1 MRTRSNPTRVGE
13 LLETALPRLREPL
26 VASKLQ
32 RHWRALVGQEIARR
46 AQPITLTDGILQIA
60 VDNSPWLQELS
71 LREAELLHR
80 IESAVGPGIIRGLR
94 FVLQACEAG
103 EATSQEVRRN
113 ARRAPLTPTEQT
125 KVKEAVSD
133 LHDQTLATMLKRFLT
148 KAAAAERQAGV
159 EP

>member
-32 RHWRALVGQEIARR
+32 RHWRVLVGQEMARR
-46 AQPITLTDGILQIA
+46 AQPISFTDGILQIA

-80 IESAVGPGIIRGLR
+80 IESTVGPGMIRGLR
-94 FVLQACEAG
+94 FVLQACDT
-103 EATSQEVRRN
+103 EATPQEVLRT
-113 ARRAPLTPTEQT
+113 AGRAPLTPAEQA

-133 LHDQTLATMLKRFLT
+133 LHDQALATALNRFLT
-148 KAAAAERQAGV
+148 KAALAERQAGGKS
-159 EP
+159 